1 MNSKNWRE
9 ILGCLDRLIGR
20 EKSELEYLSPF
31 QFAVSVLLSAQ
42 ATDKSVNAATPAL
55 FKAAPTPAKMF
66 LLGEEGVAEYVRHI
80 GLWRAKSKNII
91 ALSEMLLRDF
101 GGKLPRTRE
110 ELMRLPGIGRKSANV
125 IMNELFGAPFI
136 AVDTHVIRLAGRLG
150 LTSSKDPVE
159 IERVLERLTPDEYKP
174 FVSNFLVLFGRYH
187 CKAVRPECEGCVV
200 RGFCKKL
207 SIHPDYRPD

>member
-1 MNSKNWRE
+1 MNSKNWLEVLRR
-9 ILGCLDRLIGR
+9 LDGLIGR
-20 EKSELEYLSPF
+20 EKSELGYRSPF
-31 QFAVSVLLSAQ
+31 QFAVAVLLSAQ

-55 FKAAPTPAKMF
+55 FKAAPNPAKM
-66 LLGEEGVAEYVRHI
+66 LALGESGVAEHVKHI
-80 GLWRAKSKNII
+80 GLWRAKSRNII

-110 ELMRLPGIGRKSANV
+110 ELMLLPGIGRKSANV

-150 LTSSKDPVE
+150 LTTSRDPVE
-159 IERVLERLTPDEYKP
+159 IERVLERLTPAEYKP

-187 CKAVRPECEGCVV
+187 CKAVKPECEGCAV
-200 RGFCKKL
+200 GKFCKKVKN
-207 SIHPDYRPD
+207 